1 MLIIFENGRGYIER
15 YGLSGADHSVSS
27 SGNIISSCTKLQKN
41 HQNGRICYPW
51 SATPV
56 SIYTILP
63 VRLTGSSSQNLEM
76 LGHCYRTQQHG
87 KSHDKRSDDT
97 ESLLRIVGYRV
108 QDPEGSY
115 EHSKAR
121 SHYEEGYDFVPVP
134 VVFVDGSVRFEMGV
148 IMVKSLLH
156 EGNELVGHG

>member
-1 MLIIFENGRGYIER
+1 MVI
-15 YGLSGADHSVSS
+15 S
-27 SGNIISSCTKLQKN
+27 SGMAYQGRTIQFHLQE
-41 HQNGRICYPW
+41 
-51 SATPV
+51 TLFPV
-56 SIYTILP
+56 APNCRKTIRTAAYAIPGQQLLSPSTTILP

-76 LGHCYRTQQHG
+76 LGHCYRTQQHS
-87 KSHDKRSDDT
+87 KSHDKGSDDT

-121 SHYEEGYDFVPVP
+121 SHYKEGYDFVPVP

-156 EGNELVGHG
+156 GGIGHG